1 MNPMLNG
8 CLGLL
13 IQLMAQLLQLKH
25 ADALSGET
33 MLGFSETTDYLR
45 CFSCQIT
52 ATKWFTAVFLAS

>member
-1 MNPMLNG
+1 
-8 CLGLL
+8 
-13 IQLMAQLLQLKH
+13 MAQLLQLKH